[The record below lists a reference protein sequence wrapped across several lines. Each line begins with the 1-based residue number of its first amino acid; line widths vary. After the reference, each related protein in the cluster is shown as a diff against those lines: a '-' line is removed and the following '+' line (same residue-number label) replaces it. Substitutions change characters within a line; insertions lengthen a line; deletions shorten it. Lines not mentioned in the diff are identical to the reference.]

1 MKIVINSK
9 YGNNPILQ
17 RFIENL
23 PNRFEQEGMLLFLER
38 NTIKSFVVDE
48 SDTRLQ
54 NVVVKCYK
62 FPNFIQ
68 RIGYSFFRSG
78 KAARAFYN
86 AKELSERGFDTPQE
100 IAYMEKWRNGLFAY
114 SYFISEYDGSP
125 PIREKLLESEV
136 FDSVMAEDFAF
147 FAVKLHEAGILNHDL
162 NSTNVLYH
170 PEGERYRF
178 SLIDINRIDF
188 CPIGKDISRYQ
199 CLDNLKQFTGR
210 MDVFE
215 YVVRCYSRKRNWD
228 EEATTVEA
236 IKMKTQY
243 DKQRKRRKAFLR
255 KFKSKK

>member
-1 MKIVINSK
+1 MKIVINPK
-9 YGNNPILQ
+9 YKNNPVVQ
-17 RFIENL
+17 RFIEHL
-23 PNRFEQEGMLLFLER
+23 PDRFEKEGILLFSER
-38 NTIKSFVVDE
+38 NTVKSFVVDE
-48 SDTRLQ
+48 SDAFLQ
-54 NVVVKCYK
+54 NVVVKNYK

-78 KAARAFYN
+78 KAARAFCN
-86 AKELSERGFDTPQE
+86 AKELRERGIDTPQE
-100 IAYMEKWRNGLFAY
+100 IAYIEQWRNGLFAY
-114 SYFISEYDGSP
+114 SYFISGYDGAS
-125 PIREKLLESEV
+125 PIREKLMESEV

-170 PEGERYRF
+170 PQGERYRF

-188 CPIGKDISRYQ
+188 CPIGKNISRYR

-215 YVVRCYSRKRNWD
+215 YVIRCYAMKRSWN
-228 EEATTVEA
+228 EESTTVEA
-236 IKMKTQY
+236 IKIKTQY
-243 DKQRKRRKAFLR
+243 DKQRKRRKTFFR